1 MYVGCR
7 WTLTTKKGILIT
19 WINPN
24 KSIELHEDY
33 KKDLAYLPAA
43 AAAAATAAAASTRSG
58 VFFAGSNVA
67 TSPNPSP
74 AATSNES

>member
-1 MYVGCR
+1 M
-7 WTLTTKKGILIT
+7 KGILIT

-24 KSIELHEDY
+24 KRIELHEDY

-43 AAAAATAAAASTRSG
+43 AAAAAAATAAAASTRSG
-58 VFFAGSNVA
+58 VLFAGSNVA

-74 AATSNES
+74 AATSPARVSSMTQ